1 MNKLNLVIPAIFV
14 SLLSFV
20 SADTRSYGCG
30 MFGFSGMMGGY
41 GTGWMFFG
49 WIFWILIL
57 VALVLLIAWL
67 IKQIQKPNKR
77 R

>member
-1 MNKLNLVIPAIFV
+1 MKKLNLILPAILV

-20 SADTRSYGCG
+20 SADSDGY
-30 MFGFSGMMGGY
+30 GMMGSY

-49 WIFWILIL
+49 WLFSIL
-57 VALVLLIAWL
+57 VFVVLVLLIAWL
-67 IKQIQKPNKR
+67 IKQIQKPNR

>member
-1 MNKLNLVIPAIFV
+1 MKKINLILPAIFV

-20 SADTRSYGCG
+20 SADTGSYGCG
-30 MFGFSGMMGGY
+30 MFGGMMGGY

-49 WIFWILIL
+49 WIFWILIF
-57 VALVLLIAWL
+57 VVLVLLIAWL